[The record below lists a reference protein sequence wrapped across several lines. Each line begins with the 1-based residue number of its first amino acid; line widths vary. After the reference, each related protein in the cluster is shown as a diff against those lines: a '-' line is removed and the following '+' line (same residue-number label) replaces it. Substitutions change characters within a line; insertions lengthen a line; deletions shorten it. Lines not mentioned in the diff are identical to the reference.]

1 MCLTTSSTSCLT
13 SSARKIEKRTS
24 WVIHSILILWYIASL
39 LAIEWTWMTALCINI
54 WTITLP
60 RRHTILPTPTHWVEK
75 RLAIL
80 LIASKQ
86 DCIEYRVSYQLE
98 TVHQILIMRLRHGIS
113 HNLIVPI
120 ELRPQV
126 KHMQLRIGLGHKLP
140 ILRKAMFPCSRYPL
154 LRSRCLPSSQ

>member
-1 MCLTTSSTSCLT
+1 MLDHVFYILSNFVCKKNWETYIMSNSLYFDSL
-13 SSARKIEKRTS
+13 
-24 WVIHSILILWYIASL
+24 IHCIAPCN
-39 LAIEWTWMTALCINI
+39 WMDLNDCVMHNI
-54 WTITLP
+54 STITFP

-126 KHMQLRIGLGHKLP
+126 KHMQQRIGPGHKLP